1 MQIKIKCNLN
11 EILADRNISF
21 RQLERMSGVS
31 YSMLNL
37 IANGKKLPS
46 LKSAFAI
53 SISLNVTVEE
63 LFSVEKE

>member
-1 MQIKIKCNLN
+1 MQIKCNLN
-11 EILADRNISF
+11 KILADRNISF

-53 SISLNVTVEE
+53 SMALNVTVEE
-63 LFSVEKE
+63 LFSAKKE

>member
-11 EILADRNISF
+11 EILTDRNISF

-46 LKSAFAI
+46 LKSVFAI
-53 SISLNVTVEE
+53 SIALDVTVEE
-63 LFSVEKE
+63 LFFIEKE